1 MKSVSMK
8 KVDNINGILAQL
20 GEHLPYKQRVIGSSP
35 IGPIIK
41 ENDSFE
47 WFLWRDSSVGQST
60 RFIPVVS
67 RVRISFPLL
76 NGILAQLG
84 EHLPYKQRVIGSS
97 PIGPIFIQIVYGGIA
112 QLARAHGSYPWCQEF
127 ESLSRYAMRH
137 LADFVPGVF
146 PFQIICWQN
155 LVFFLILKKM
165 MGSG

>member
-67 RVRISFPLL
+67 RVRISFPLR
-76 NGILAQLG
+76 NETPGRFCAGCFSFSNNMLA
-84 EHLPYKQRVIGSS
+84 KS
-97 PIGPIFIQIVYGGIA
+97 
-112 QLARAHGSYPWCQEF
+112 
-127 ESLSRYAMRH
+127 
-137 LADFVPGVF
+137 GVF
-146 PFQIICWQN
+146 LNFKKNDGEW
-155 LVFFLILKKM
+155 LKKNRF
-165 MGSG
+165 